1 MEPIFFYLK
10 ETPFKANDKFML
22 DFSNT
27 ELVYQI
33 NFSTENDYY
42 ITTMNCNLVIANNY
56 DDLLHDLLYSITKE
70 FSSKSRLLLEKG
82 PAYQFDL
89 FLIELALSFPGM
101 DKNVDEM

>member
-42 ITTMNCNLVIANNY
+42 ITTMNCSLVIANNY
-56 DDLLHDLLYSITKE
+56 DDLLHDRYKRVHQKT
-70 FSSKSRLLLEKG
+70 G
-82 PAYQFDL
+82 CY
-89 FLIELALSFPGM
+89 
-101 DKNVDEM
+101 

>member
-56 DDLLHDLLYSITKE
+56 GDLLHDIYKTVFIKKPVVITKRT
-70 FSSKSRLLLEKG
+70 SISI
-82 PAYQFDL
+82 QFIFDW
-89 FLIELALSFPGM
+89 IRLSFPGM

>member
-56 DDLLHDLLYSITKE
+56 DDLLHDRYKRVHQ
-70 FSSKSRLLLEKG
+70 K
-82 PAYQFDL
+82 AVCY
-89 FLIELALSFPGM
+89 
-101 DKNVDEM
+101 